1 MADST
6 LNRFLASGTAAER
19 AAFTPTPP
27 TPASGP
33 DSGYF
38 WFETDTEDTYSWDG
52 AVWVKVNTASGVP
65 DPIVP
70 ADGTQNITGAL
81 TVSGAITGSNLSGTN
96 TGNQTTIVG
105 ITGTTAQFNTALTDG
120 DFATGGGTVTGTSSG
135 TNTGDQTITLT
146 GNVTGSGTGS
156 FATTIAASAVTL
168 AMQANMATASV
179 VYRKTAGAG
188 APEVQTLATLKTDLG
203 LTGTNS
209 GDQTIT
215 LTGDVTGSGTGSF
228 AATIAADSVTLAKIA
243 NAAANSKLLGSGD
256 AGSGVNYVE
265 ITLGTNLT
273 MSGTTLNATGGG
285 GSTPTG
291 TGFTHITAGV
301 QDAAAKLV
309 DTADVNDAQIT
320 LAKMANMATSSLIYR
335 KTASSGVPEVN
346 TLATLKTDLG
356 LTGTNSGDQTITLT
370 GNVTGS
376 GTGSFATTIA
386 ADAVANSM
394 LADMTALTVKA
405 NATNATANPTD
416 VAASSDGQVF
426 LRSGTTLAFGTVATA
441 GITDAAVT
449 LAKMA
454 NMATASLIYRKTA
467 SSGVPEVNTLATL
480 KTDLGLT
487 GTNSGDQTTIVG
499 ITGTLAQFNTAC
511 TDANFARVDAAN
523 SFSGVQSFLA
533 QVTIDAETVI
543 QNANPQLTLK
553 DTTGGG
559 ATDGRVSFVDSA
571 DTEKCRILASGG
583 TLELQSDAAIE
594 LDGTSVTALCDTI
607 INTATPSLYLRD
619 TAGTSSNNG
628 RIEWQGSAGAVQ
640 MQITGS
646 SGGDMNLT
654 ALGDISLQAGTSS
667 DIFLSTD
674 AGANLILDNAGSS
687 TFLGAVTMGD
697 LTLTEATPTIALVD
711 TSGTTGND
719 GKISFQS
726 SDLTERGRIVASS
739 ASYDLSI
746 ASLGGDVIIDTNAG
760 SVCIFDTAGETFFNV
775 ERVNFDTPNSGHAS
789 IRLPHGTAPSSPAN
803 GDVWSTAT
811 GIFGRVTSQ
820 TMNMTVLVGTTA
832 PTSPATGDLWVD
844 TN

>member
-1 MADST
+1 
-6 LNRFLASGTAAER
+6 
-19 AAFTPTPP
+19 
-27 TPASGP
+27 
-33 DSGYF
+33 
-38 WFETDTEDTYSWDG
+38 
-52 AVWVKVNTASGVP
+52 VP